1 MENAIVACVVG
12 ARPNFVKIAPI
23 MRAFIARGI
32 GTRLIH
38 TGQHYDTAMNAVFF
52 DELRIPH
59 PDIDLEVGSDSAARQ
74 IARIVLALDKVFERE
89 PPALVLVVGDVNTTL
104 AAALVASKRNIALA
118 HVEAGLR
125 SRDRTMP
132 EEVNRVLTDA
142 ISDLLFTTEEEA
154 IENLKREG
162 IDPAKV
168 HLVGNVMIDSLLA
181 AVERAVPA
189 GATLEAAGASAA
201 FRNAAAKGFGLVTL
215 HRPSNVDDP
224 KRLREVLETL
234 AEIAERLPLV
244 FPLHPRTREAAKRA
258 GLMPLLEGV
267 RVFAGEP
274 LGYLAIVGLM
284 REAKVVITDSGGVQE
299 ETTALGVPCLTVR
312 PNTERPIT
320 IEEGT
325 NTLVGTDPV
334 ALLKAVDEVLAGGGR
349 QGRVPRF
356 WDGHAAERIADRVAE
371 FLRSHRRNA

>member
-1 MENAIVACVVG
+1 
-12 ARPNFVKIAPI
+12 
-23 MRAFIARGI
+23 
-32 GTRLIH
+32 
-38 TGQHYDTAMNAVFF
+38 
-52 DELRIPH
+52 
-59 PDIDLEVGSDSAARQ
+59 
-74 IARIVLALDKVFERE
+74 
-89 PPALVLVVGDVNTTL
+89 
-104 AAALVASKRNIALA
+104 
-118 HVEAGLR
+118 
-125 SRDRTMP
+125 MP

-142 ISDLLFTTEEEA
+142 ISDLLFTTEENA

-168 HLVGNVMIDSLLA
+168 SFVGNVMIDSLFA

-189 GATLEAAGASAA
+189 RATLEAAGASAA

-224 KRLREVLETL
+224 KRLGEGLETL
-234 AEIAERLPLV
+234 AKIAGRLPLV
-244 FPLHPRTREAAKRA
+244 FPLHPRTRAAVERA
-258 GLMPLLEGV
+258 ELMPILDGAPI
-267 RVFAGEP
+267 FAGEP

-325 NTLVGTDPV
+325 NTLVGADSA